1 MRSGQRRSE
10 TARSGEDRWTRR
22 AGIGGLVGL
31 GRGDSERLEI
41 GEDRWTCRAGIGGLV
56 GPGRGDS
63 ERLERNLRDDG
74 REGGI

>member
-1 MRSGQRRSE
+1 MR
-10 TARSGEDRWTRR
+10 
-22 AGIGGLVGL
+22 IGGLVGS